1 MVGGAEYLAL
11 ARFEIAV
18 QIESGVRSEVGAT
31 VVGLAGGA
39 LVRAA
44 GGTTG
49 GMTGGTTGAEL
60 GSGIRLI
67 AASGSAMR
75 VASGTA
81 AGTSTR
87 AIASLRRPR
96 TSVYVCSGNGSINLR
111 RRRIS
116 NNAFG
121 DEPVAMSSR
130 CSCAR
135 TSASVNAPLSDAL
148 TTFLNTEVSATGAA
162 LTGSSSPCA
171 GAAVAGGPGVA
182 GTESWVR
189 SGAVSRCAFCVSSAT
204 AALAAARSFASLS
217 SFASLR
223 RWNTCA
229 CADSGNGSTNS
240 RRRRISN
247 SSVADAPVASSNST
261 SDKTSGH
268 VNPPVSNAR
277 NTFEKT
283 AAAGEIL
290 VPICVV
296 RRRT

>member
-1 MVGGAEYLAL
+1 MVGGAAYLAL

-49 GMTGGTTGAEL
+49 GTTGAEL
-60 GSGIRLI
+60 ESGICFI
-67 AASGSAMR
+67 AASGSAIR
-75 VASGTA
+75 VASDTA

-162 LTGSSSPCA
+162 S
-171 GAAVAGGPGVA
+171 
-182 GTESWVR
+182 
-189 SGAVSRCAFCVSSAT
+189 
-204 AALAAARSFASLS
+204 
-217 SFASLR
+217 
-223 RWNTCA
+223 
-229 CADSGNGSTNS
+229 
-240 RRRRISN
+240 
-247 SSVADAPVASSNST
+247 
-261 SDKTSGH
+261 
-268 VNPPVSNAR
+268 
-277 NTFEKT
+277 
-283 AAAGEIL
+283 
-290 VPICVV
+290 
-296 RRRT
+296 

>member
-49 GMTGGTTGAEL
+49 AEL
-60 GSGIRLI
+60 GSGIRFI

-116 NNAFG
+116 NSAFG

-162 LTGSSSPCA
+162 LT
-171 GAAVAGGPGVA
+171 
-182 GTESWVR
+182 
-189 SGAVSRCAFCVSSAT
+189 
-204 AALAAARSFASLS
+204 
-217 SFASLR
+217 
-223 RWNTCA
+223 
-229 CADSGNGSTNS
+229 
-240 RRRRISN
+240 
-247 SSVADAPVASSNST
+247 
-261 SDKTSGH
+261 
-268 VNPPVSNAR
+268 
-277 NTFEKT
+277 
-283 AAAGEIL
+283 
-290 VPICVV
+290 
-296 RRRT
+296 